1 MTYKEKLH
9 KINTFIFDVDGVFT
23 DGSVYLLQDEF
34 VRVLNSRD
42 GYAVQYAARKGYNLF
57 AITGGS
63 SLEVQKRL
71 IGLGMKEVFLGASNK
86 LKVYQDLKLQEGF
99 SDEEVLYMGD
109 DIPDFQVIQ
118 EVGVGCTPKDAA
130 TEVLAV
136 ADYISPY
143 PGGRHCVR
151 DVIEQTLRLQGKWM
165 DFDAV
170 EW

>member
-86 LKVYQDLKLQEGF
+86 LKVYQDLKLQEG
-99 SDEEVLYMGD
+99 
-109 DIPDFQVIQ
+109 
-118 EVGVGCTPKDAA
+118 
-130 TEVLAV
+130 
-136 ADYISPY
+136 
-143 PGGRHCVR
+143 
-151 DVIEQTLRLQGKWM
+151 
-165 DFDAV
+165 
-170 EW
+170 